1 VSSVSPKIRLRDL
14 WPYQPFSCQGFG
26 GALDA
31 VVGLI
36 LAVVLI
42 VLVCRVRDRRRLAVV
57 AGIVLAVIA
66 GTIAIRSRAIA
77 DGLKFLGLKE
87 GTGGASEHVQS
98 YRQRVLLAYI
108 GGRIFLGH
116 PLLGVGFN
124 GSFDP
129 YAYRPYLADAR
140 AKFDQP
146 AEAFPSPTRR
156 WGVQNAYVQ
165 ALSDFGILGLLVFL
179 AALLVPVWLALSR
192 GARPLAVA
200 AAAVVLV
207 TMGVWNGLGLV
218 AGIPADAL
226 TWLGVGAALA
236 SVSCAPRR
244 VY

>member
-1 VSSVSPKIRLRDL
+1 
-14 WPYQPFSCQGFG
+14 
-26 GALDA
+26 
-31 VVGLI
+31 
-36 LAVVLI
+36 
-42 VLVCRVRDRRRLAVV
+42 
-57 AGIVLAVIA
+57 
-66 GTIAIRSRAIA
+66 
-77 DGLKFLGLKE
+77 
-87 GTGGASEHVQS
+87 
-98 YRQRVLLAYI
+98 
-108 GGRIFLGH
+108 
-116 PLLGVGFN
+116 
-124 GSFDP
+124 
-129 YAYRPYLADAR
+129 
-140 AKFDQP
+140 
-146 AEAFPSPTRR
+146 
-156 WGVQNAYVQ
+156 VQNAYVQ